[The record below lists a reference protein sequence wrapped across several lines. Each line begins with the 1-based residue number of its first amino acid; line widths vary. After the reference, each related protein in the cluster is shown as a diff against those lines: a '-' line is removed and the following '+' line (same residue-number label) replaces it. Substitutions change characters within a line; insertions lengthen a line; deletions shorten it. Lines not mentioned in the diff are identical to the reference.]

1 MIMKSGYRPPLTKK
15 WARHGWGCYV
25 CPVTTVASIL
35 LGADGSTAKGGNSI
49 ALRTPADESRFLSQ
63 RRSGDVIVIG
73 GATARAESYARTPTA
88 LVIVSHTEPETL
100 HLNPQSVWW
109 EMSPG
114 DAVRKAQREYG
125 EKVFIE
131 GGISFLRAL
140 LEEELV
146 DELRISVSPAVN
158 GTHKVSLQE
167 LLAKYSDVVKDQVEE
182 TTFYTCSQLIKQKK

>member
-1 MIMKSGYRPPLTKK
+1 
-15 WARHGWGCYV
+15 
-25 CPVTTVASIL
+25 
-35 LGADGSTAKGGNSI
+35 
-49 ALRTPADESRFLSQ
+49 
-63 RRSGDVIVIG
+63 
-73 GATARAESYARTPTA
+73 
-88 LVIVSHTEPETL
+88 
-100 HLNPQSVWW
+100 
-109 EMSPG
+109 MSPG

-146 DELRISVSPAVN
+146 DELRVSVSPAAN

>member
-1 MIMKSGYRPPLTKK
+1 M
-15 WARHGWGCYV
+15 
-25 CPVTTVASIL
+25 
-35 LGADGSTAKGGNSI
+35 
-49 ALRTPADESRFLSQ
+49 
-63 RRSGDVIVIG
+63 IVIG

-125 EKVFIE
+125 EKVFTE

-167 LLAKYSDVVKDQVEE
+167 LLAKYSDVVNDQVEE